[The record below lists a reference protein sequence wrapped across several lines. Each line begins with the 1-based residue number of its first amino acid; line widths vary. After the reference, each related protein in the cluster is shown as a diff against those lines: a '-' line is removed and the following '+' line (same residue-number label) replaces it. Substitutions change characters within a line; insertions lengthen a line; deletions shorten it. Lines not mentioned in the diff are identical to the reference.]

1 MSSVEKSANNDQ
13 KSRLSDKLPLLRS
26 NSSPV
31 TKVQRDKVISDGT
44 YSLQPGSSSN
54 LPRNYKD
61 HGNDKK
67 NETFIYTNK
76 MYCDKPESLQDISA
90 MSILSLYQNE
100 TNLETEMDTCRDFKN
115 LSESTRSINM
125 LPNNLEPK
133 GVSANNKSEPTCS
146 RQCCSK
152 HDASK
157 CTGPKIFFS
166 DGKRSVDYILVWDAL
181 NEDAIKPEAHAKR
194 QIFETNLVREGL
206 ELEYEPQEPSGL
218 NFIKIHAP
226 KEVLR
231 RYSEILKLRMPMKR
245 EFCRYPRD
253 YQRPTMF
260 QNITDKI
267 PALRQVSRSTNFIV
281 EELHNQW
288 DKLKFWI
295 FVDKQTFPDKGQ
307 RFTAIYSRD
316 REYLFDVDAPSFF
329 TPAIHSRIVQF
340 ILDRK
345 RFSNNPQNDFA
356 FGIERLLNE
365 KAYAA
370 AYPLHDGDLKVPGT
384 MRYLLYTEWAAIKK
398 WYKYQPLDYIK
409 EYFGVKIALYFAWLG
424 FYTHMLTP
432 AAIVG
437 LACFIYSCATL
448 YSNQPSEDICNQRL
462 KEKMCPLCDVWCD
475 YWDIKESCVHAR
487 ITYLFDNPTTV
498 FFAIFMS
505 IWATLFLE
513 MWKRYSAEIT
523 HRWDLTGF
531 DIQEEHPRPQYL
543 ARLAHVKR
551 KQMNVVTNTMEPHV
565 PFWKIRVP
573 MTIFSFSVVLLLV
586 TLALATVL
594 AVVLYRMSILVS
606 LKTFNKTFLVNNSS
620 VMLFTTCTAASINLV
635 FIIIFNYI
643 YTYVAE
649 YLTEF
654 ELLRTQTEFDDSLTL
669 KIYLLQFINYYA
681 SIFYIAFFK
690 GKFIGHPKG
699 YNRFFG
705 YRQEE
710 CGPGGC
716 LMELCIQLGIIM
728 IGKQAMNTI
737 LEMIFPLFFK
747 WLNTIKVKTG
757 LSKDKLSCKG
767 CQPQWIKDFKLVE
780 WGPRSL
786 FPEYLEMV
794 LQYGFVTI
802 FVAAFPLAPFF
813 ALLNNVLEMRLDAR
827 KLLTYY
833 RRPVSQR
840 VKDIGVWYRILD
852 SIGKLSVVT
861 NAFIIAFTS
870 DFIPKLVYLN
880 AHKSLDNY
888 LENSLSYFNTSDFD
902 NSSRPI
908 DSSEQVCRYPDYR
921 EPPGADKE
929 YQHTSMYWEILAV
942 RLAFVVIFENVV
954 VLVMII
960 VKWCIPDIPSALR
973 DQIRREAYI
982 TNEIIIQQETL
993 RAQSGKL
1000 RPSPKR
1006 IDKLRNINEAP
1017 ATPEQ
1022 WDRLISKS
1030 LSGSEFDL
1038 LVHHEGQCDGCEGP
1052 KSPSSI

>member
-245 EFCRYPRD
+245 
-253 YQRPTMF
+253 
-260 QNITDKI
+260 I

-505 IWATLFLE
+505 IW
-513 MWKRYSAEIT
+513 
-523 HRWDLTGF
+523 
-531 DIQEEHPRPQYL
+531 
-543 ARLAHVKR
+543 
-551 KQMNVVTNTMEPHV
+551 
-565 PFWKIRVP
+565 
-573 MTIFSFSVVLLLV
+573 
-586 TLALATVL
+586 
-594 AVVLYRMSILVS
+594 
-606 LKTFNKTFLVNNSS
+606 
-620 VMLFTTCTAASINLV
+620 
-635 FIIIFNYI
+635 
-643 YTYVAE
+643 
-649 YLTEF
+649 
-654 ELLRTQTEFDDSLTL
+654 
-669 KIYLLQFINYYA
+669 
-681 SIFYIAFFK
+681 
-690 GKFIGHPKG
+690 
-699 YNRFFG
+699 
-705 YRQEE
+705 
-710 CGPGGC
+710 
-716 LMELCIQLGIIM
+716 
-728 IGKQAMNTI
+728 
-737 LEMIFPLFFK
+737 
-747 WLNTIKVKTG
+747 
-757 LSKDKLSCKG
+757 
-767 CQPQWIKDFKLVE
+767 
-780 WGPRSL
+780 
-786 FPEYLEMV
+786 
-794 LQYGFVTI
+794 
-802 FVAAFPLAPFF
+802 
-813 ALLNNVLEMRLDAR
+813 
-827 KLLTYY
+827 
-833 RRPVSQR
+833 
-840 VKDIGVWYRILD
+840 
-852 SIGKLSVVT
+852 
-861 NAFIIAFTS
+861 
-870 DFIPKLVYLN
+870 
-880 AHKSLDNY
+880 
-888 LENSLSYFNTSDFD
+888 
-902 NSSRPI
+902 
-908 DSSEQVCRYPDYR
+908 
-921 EPPGADKE
+921 
-929 YQHTSMYWEILAV
+929 EIL
-942 RLAFVVIFENVV
+942 
-954 VLVMII
+954 
-960 VKWCIPDIPSALR
+960 C
-973 DQIRREAYI
+973 
-982 TNEIIIQQETL
+982 
-993 RAQSGKL
+993 
-1000 RPSPKR
+1000 
-1006 IDKLRNINEAP
+1006 
-1017 ATPEQ
+1017 
-1022 WDRLISKS
+1022 
-1030 LSGSEFDL
+1030 
-1038 LVHHEGQCDGCEGP
+1038 
-1052 KSPSSI
+1052 